1 MLIHLKDDTAP
12 LGGVGKFFCKVRGDH
27 ELLRFNGT
35 LYDKIRRPA
44 YLLPDDIDVIRIEMV
59 GDNMPNIISLNIT
72 IEASVARN
80 NTIVSCGTVEQ
91 QTNKNASTA
100 NFTVQG

>member
-1 MLIHLKDDTAP
+1 MLIPLKDDTAP
-12 LGGVGKFFCKVRGDH
+12 LGGVGKFFCQVRGDH
-27 ELLRFNGT
+27 EDLRFNGK
-35 LYDKIRRPA
+35 LYDKIRLPF
-44 YLLPDDIDVIRIEMV
+44 LLPDDIDVIRIEIE

-80 NTIVSCGTVEQ
+80 NTIVSCGTVVQE
-91 QTNKNASTA
+91 TNKNASTA